1 MKRRVNATIT
11 ALAFF
16 YCDGNVPEKQDP
28 RVIFGSILKQL
39 LHQTSL
45 TFESSELTPIKE
57 FFKQCKDKI
66 FRTRSRTEI
75 FLSHIVTISRL
86 FAEVFIIVDGIDEC
100 EATGDRLGRKDILY
114 LLRTISLD
122 KIHIFVSSRRRQN
135 DIEEAFSG
143 RDSLAM
149 EVGAVMSDIASH
161 IDSRLKDKKGL
172 MNLELPLKQDIKNS
186 LLKKCDG
193 M

>member
-1 MKRRVNATIT
+1 MKRRVSATIT

-16 YCDGNVPEKQDP
+16 YCDGNVQEKQDP

-39 LHQTSL
+39 LCQTSL

-66 FRTRSRTEI
+66 FRTRSSTEI
-75 FLSHIVTISRL
+75 FLSHIITISSL
-86 FAEVFIIVDGIDEC
+86 FAEVFIIIDGIDEC
-100 EATGDRLGRKDILY
+100 DATEERLGRKDILY
-114 LLRTISLD
+114 LLTTISVD
-122 KIHIFVSSRRRQN
+122 KIHIFVTSRRQN

-172 MNLELPLKQDIKNS
+172 MNLDLPFKEDIKNS
-186 LLKKCDG
+186 LLRKCDG